1 MLGIKRQAMFKWASF
16 IIGTE
21 VTMFKQK
28 IEITLIAC
36 FLVFVSAIV
45 LPVWANSDDMS
56 VKGQAAV
63 SKININT
70 APEEELV
77 KLKRVG
83 PVIAGRIVEYRE
95 THGPFQRPEDI
106 MKVKGIGQKTWEYN
120 RDIIAVK

>member
-1 MLGIKRQAMFKWASF
+1 MFRKRVGI
-16 IIGTE
+16 I
-21 VTMFKQK
+21 
-28 IEITLIAC
+28 LIAC
-36 FLVFVSAIV
+36 LLPFLSRMT

-77 KLKRVG
+77 KMKRVG

-106 MKVKGIGQKTWEYN
+106 MNVKGIGQKTWEYN
-120 RDIIAVK
+120 RDIITVE

>member
-1 MLGIKRQAMFKWASF
+1 
-16 IIGTE
+16 
-21 VTMFKQK
+21 MFKQK

-36 FLVFVSAIV
+36 FLVFVSAIA

-56 VKGQAAV
+56 VKGQAAI

-70 APEEELV
+70 APEEEMV

-106 MKVKGIGQKTWEYN
+106 MNVKGIGQKTWEDN
-120 RDIIAVK
+120 KNIIAVK

>member
-21 VTMFKQK
+21 VIMFKQK

-36 FLVFVSAIV
+36 FLVLVSAIA

-56 VKGQAAV
+56 VKGQVAV
-63 SKININT
+63 GKININT

-83 PVIAGRIVEYRE
+83 PVIAGRIIEYRE
-95 THGPFQRPEDI
+95 THGPFRRPEDI
-106 MKVKGIGQKTWEYN
+106 MKVICIGQKTWEYN
-120 RDIIAVK
+120 RDIITVE

>member
-1 MLGIKRQAMFKWASF
+1 MFRKRVGI
-16 IIGTE
+16 I
-21 VTMFKQK
+21 
-28 IEITLIAC
+28 LIAC
-36 FLVFVSAIV
+36 LLLFLSRMT
-45 LPVWANSDDMS
+45 LPVCANSDDIA
-56 VKGQAAV
+56 VKGQVAV

-106 MKVKGIGQKTWEYN
+106 RKVKGIGQKTWEDN
-120 RDIIAVK
+120 KNIIAVK

>member
-1 MLGIKRQAMFKWASF
+1 MFRKRVGI
-16 IIGTE
+16 I
-21 VTMFKQK
+21 
-28 IEITLIAC
+28 LIAC
-36 FLVFVSAIV
+36 LLPFLSRMTV
-45 LPVWANSDDMS
+45 PVWADSDDMS

-106 MKVKGIGQKTWEYN
+106 RKVKGIGQKTWEDN
-120 RDIIAVK
+120 KNIIAVK

>member
-1 MLGIKRQAMFKWASF
+1 
-16 IIGTE
+16 
-21 VTMFKQK
+21 V
-28 IEITLIAC
+28 
-36 FLVFVSAIV
+36 
-45 LPVWANSDDMS
+45 PVWANSDGMS
-56 VKGQAAV
+56 VKGQVAV
-63 SKININT
+63 GKININT

-83 PVIAGRIVEYRE
+83 PVIAGRIIEYRE

>member
-1 MLGIKRQAMFKWASF
+1 MFRKRVGV
-16 IIGTE
+16 I
-21 VTMFKQK
+21 
-28 IEITLIAC
+28 LIAC
-36 FLVFVSAIV
+36 LLPFLSRMTV
-45 LPVWANSDDMS
+45 PVWANSNDMS
-56 VKGQAAV
+56 VKGQVAV
-63 SKININT
+63 GKININT

>member
-1 MLGIKRQAMFKWASF
+1 MFRKRVGI
-16 IIGTE
+16 I
-21 VTMFKQK
+21 
-28 IEITLIAC
+28 LIAC
-36 FLVFVSAIV
+36 LLPFLSRMTV
-45 LPVWANSDDMS
+45 PVWANSDHMS

-70 APEEELV
+70 ALEEELV

-106 MKVKGIGQKTWEYN
+106 RKVKGIGQKTWEDN
-120 RDIIAVK
+120 RNVIAVK